1 MNVNTYCLDFFLGVT
16 SPSGF
21 CSYFNE
27 ITDYKQNWRNYI
39 IKGGPG
45 TGKSSLMK
53 KIANKLYDHPSNVE
67 LIHCSSDPYSLDGV
81 ISYDDNFAIFDG
93 TAPHVVEP
101 LYPGVFE
108 TNVNLSEFW
117 DESKLSTHSDTII
130 KLFKKNK
137 EFHERNLRFLKA
149 ASQIIND
156 NFQLVL
162 KNTNTSKIYK
172 LAKRIVLKEF
182 SKKKKRTG
190 IEKKRFLSAI
200 TPNGYITFTDT
211 AKKLVELIHCSSDP
225 YSLDGVISYDD
236 NFAIFDGTAPHVVEP
251 LYPGVFE
258 TNINLSE
265 FWDESKLSEHS
276 DTIIKL
282 FKKNKEFHERNLR
295 FLKAASQIINDNFQ
309 LALKNTNTSKIY
321 KLSKRIVLKEFSK
334 RKKRIGIEKKRF
346 LSAITPNGYITFT
359 DTAKKLAKKIY
370 IIKDEIGV
378 SSSLLLSFIRK
389 YLLEYG
395 YSFYTCYSPFDPYN
409 KIEHIFI
416 PELNLGFMTHHKF
429 NELNIEHFRIINFS
443 RFVNIEALKRDK
455 QKINLNRKLISE
467 LVNESIASLK
477 TAKSIHDDM
486 EEFYINAMN
495 FDLVHKKADQ
505 IIENINN
512 NK

>member
-1 MNVNTYCLDFFLGVT
+1 MNVNNYCLDFFLGVT
-16 SPSGF
+16 SPYGF

-27 ITDYKQNWRNYI
+27 MTDYKQNWRNYI

-53 KIANKLYDHPSNVE
+53 KIANKLYEYPSNVE
-67 LIHCSSDPYSLDGV
+67 LIHCSSDPYSLDAV

-117 DESKLSTHSDTII
+117 DESKLSAHSETII

-149 ASQIIND
+149 SNQIMND
-156 NFQLVL
+156 NFQLV
-162 KNTNTSKIYK
+162 
-172 LAKRIVLKEF
+172 
-182 SKKKKRTG
+182 
-190 IEKKRFLSAI
+190 
-200 TPNGYITFTDT
+200 
-211 AKKLVELIHCSSDP
+211 
-225 YSLDGVISYDD
+225 
-236 NFAIFDGTAPHVVEP
+236 
-251 LYPGVFE
+251 
-258 TNINLSE
+258 
-265 FWDESKLSEHS
+265 
-276 DTIIKL
+276 
-282 FKKNKEFHERNLR
+282 
-295 FLKAASQIINDNFQ
+295 
-309 LALKNTNTSKIY
+309 LKNTNTSKIY

-334 RKKRIGIEKKRF
+334 KKKRTGIEKKRF

-416 PELNLGFMTHHKF
+416 PELNLGFMTQHKF

-443 RFVNIEALKRDK
+443 RFVNIEALKLDK

-467 LVNESIASLK
+467 LVNESISSLK
-477 TAKSIHDDM
+477 AAKSIHDDM
-486 EEFYINAMN
+486 EEFYINAMD

-505 IIENINN
+505 IIENIKNN